1 MGDKKKL
8 KYEEKKIKERN
19 LEKSRYDI
27 FEKIYQNKIQRLNL
41 IFVWV
46 IKGKFFNF

>member
-27 FEKIYQNKIQRLNL
+27 FEKFIRIKFRDL
-41 IFVWV
+41 I
-46 IKGKFFNF
+46 